1 MTTLVCNC
9 NKTIPLDSKNL
20 AKVLGEEV
28 EIHEGL
34 CRHEIGNFMRTLD
47 GTDEIIVACT
57 QERALFQ
64 EIAHQANKPLIAP
77 IRFVNIRE
85 TAGWGKQGNQS
96 AAKINALLALSQLP
110 APEPLPTVTYDSSRG
125 RVLIIGGNENA
136 LEIAQSLSADFNV
149 TVLLNQATELPLQK
163 SFVWV
168 SGQIHKIQGYLG
180 DFKASW
186 KINNPIQLDLCTG
199 CGACIE
205 ACPEGAIDQKFQVQL
220 SKCQS
225 HRSCVS
231 ACGEIGAIQFHQ
243 LGEVVE
249 EEFDLVL
256 DLHQTPFFKV
266 PELPQGYFAPGQDQ
280 VAVQKAI
287 QKLQQSVGE
296 FEKPKFFKYQEK
308 LCAHGRNGQT
318 GCSACIDICSTQAIS
333 SVFEAGKGKV
343 QVNPHLCMGCG
354 ACATAC
360 PSGAMTYANPT
371 VDYLGRQI
379 STIVKAFQ
387 TVSKEDSFAPSILFH
402 SGSAGGEKIIDQLGQ
417 SSRTQSKKFNGIPAH
432 VLPLPLHH
440 IASIGLEFWL
450 TALSQGISEIILFA
464 SSEESS
470 GYIQM
475 IQEQSELANQI
486 LVQLGYEARVQFIRY
501 TSIEQFDIDLA
512 KSQKKTALTP
522 IATYAI
528 TSDKRQNLEFALDH
542 LMRHAPKA
550 LHEDQQIDL
559 PSYSPIG
566 AVTIDS
572 DRCTLCMS
580 CVGACPESAL
590 LDHLQAPQLNFIEK
604 NCVQC
609 GLCVATCPENA
620 LQLNPRLI
628 PTDLRKQKKIIHE
641 AKPFH
646 CTKCAKPFTTEKM
659 MDAML
664 LKIGSHP
671 AFQGAAQKRL
681 KMCSDCRVID
691 MMEHQDF
698 K

>member
-9 NKTIPLDSKNL
+9 NKTIPLDQSILK
-20 AKVLGEEV
+20 KVLGDGV
-28 EIHEGL
+28 KIHEGL
-34 CRHEIGNFMRTLD
+34 CRHEISNFINTLD
-47 GTDEIIVACT
+47 TADEIIVACT

-64 EIAHQANKPLIAP
+64 EVAQQSNKPLIAP

-85 TAGWGKQGNQS
+85 TAGWGKQGKQS
-96 AAKINALLALSQLP
+96 AAKINALLALSKLP
-110 APEPLPTVTYDSSRG
+110 APEPLPTVSYDSSRG
-125 RVLIIGGNENA
+125 RVLIIGGNDNA
-136 LEIAQSLSADFNV
+136 LEIAQSLSADFAV

-168 SGQIHKIQGYLG
+168 NGRINKIAGFLG
-180 DFKASW
+180 SFQAAW
-186 KINNPIQLDLCTG
+186 KIENPIQLDLCTG
-199 CGACIE
+199 CGACVE
-205 ACPEGAIDQKFQVQL
+205 ACPEGAIDHRFQVEL

-231 ACGEIGAIQFHQ
+231 ACGSIGAIQFHQ
-243 LGEVVE
+243 LGEMIE

-256 DLHQTPFFKV
+256 DLHQKPFLKT
-266 PELPQGYFAPGQDQ
+266 PELPQGYFAPGQDGMSI
-280 VAVQKAI
+280 QKAI

-318 GCSACIDICSTQAIS
+318 GCTACIDICSTQAIS
-333 SVFEAGKGKV
+333 SVFTAGKGRV

-371 VDYLGRQI
+371 VDYLGRQMT
-379 STIVKAFQ
+379 TIVNAFQ
-387 TVSKEDSFAPSILFH
+387 SEKNDESIAPSLLFH
-402 SGSAGGEKIIDQLGQ
+402 SGAAGGEKIIDQLGQ
-417 SSRTQSKKFNGIPAH
+417 KSRTQSNIFSGMPAH
-432 VLPLPLHH
+432 LIPLPLHH
-440 IASIGLEFWL
+440 IAAIGLEFWL
-450 TALSQGISEIILFA
+450 VAVSHGIGEIILFA
-464 SSEESS
+464 SAEESS
-470 GYIQM
+470 AYLEL

-486 LVQLGYEARVQFIRY
+486 LVQLGYEPRVKLIQY
-501 TSIEQFDIDLA
+501 STLEQFDIDLS
-512 KSQKKTALTP
+512 KLQKKLALTP
-522 IATYAI
+522 KATFAM
-528 TSDKRQNLEFALDH
+528 TTDKRQNLEFALDH
-542 LMRHAPKA
+542 LIRHAPQA
-550 LHEDQQIDL
+550 LLEDQQIDL
-559 PSYSPIG
+559 PSNSPIG
-566 AVTIDS
+566 GIKIDS
-572 DRCTLCMS
+572 ERCTLCMS

-620 LQLNPRLI
+620 LQLHPRLI
-628 PTDLRKQKKIIHE
+628 QTDLRKQKKIIHE